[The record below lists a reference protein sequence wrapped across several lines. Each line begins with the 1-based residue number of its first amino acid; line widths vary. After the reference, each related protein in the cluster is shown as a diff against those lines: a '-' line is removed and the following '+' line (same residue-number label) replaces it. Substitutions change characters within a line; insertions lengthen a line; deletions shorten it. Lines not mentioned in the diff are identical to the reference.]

1 MSCEIGL
8 KSILHFI
15 IISCK
20 IRRKSFMLIHSE
32 IINISNINYKISE
45 QILSTSYF
53 LIVTVIWKIDQQW

>member
-15 IISCK
+15 IILCK

-53 LIVTVIWKIDQQW
+53 LIVTVI